1 MTTPDRSV
9 PSNKEDRRK
18 LKAMIVEMTNALL
31 RIDSERE
38 LLKEITSAASGE
50 FGIQKK
56 LINKL
61 ARTLYKNN
69 YADLQSENEH
79 FEFLYESLVDSNVTG
94 D

>member
-1 MTTPDRSV
+1 MTTDTLSV
-9 PSNKEDRRK
+9 PSSKEDRRK

-31 RIDSERE
+31 RVDSERE
-38 LLKEITSAASGE
+38 LLKEICSAASEE

-56 LINKL
+56 TINKL

-79 FEFLYESLVDSNVTG
+79 FEFLYEALVDSAVTG